1 MTPSKTNT
9 IPKPLNLW
17 AVYGICLLLSAIFFF
32 LFGGNSPVYTFN
44 SENDFQWFMTMGN
57 GLVHGKIPYRDLFE
71 QKGPIVYFVYAFAC
85 LFPSPRIAI
94 LILEIICLSL
104 FLFFAYRICQKRL
117 NQFYCLIALVLLGF
131 TIFTS
136 WCNMRNASA
145 VEEFCLPIFAYF
157 LLCWLEFLTEKKH
170 WNWVRSLCLGLCFGI
185 LLWVK
190 YTLFY
195 FMLVP
200 MMIWFILSLRRR
212 QYRTLLINALC
223 IIAGVLIIT
232 APILLFY
239 ALHHAIDDLF
249 YVYFYINLTAYGT
262 TEPLIILLSLGSF
275 FTIGPVVLFF
285 MLFGVIMF
293 SIKHWRERSGWLLLI
308 AFLVNLAL
316 LIYSSKRIIY
326 YHGELFPYTILG
338 VTYLLELIQLKLPLQ
353 QFKKSIYILF
363 ITACIILC
371 IPCSILTYDIGRNK
385 NEYAPLAIADVIHS
399 YENDNEIKTTLF
411 CYKIWDFGFYNAA
424 NIIPN
429 NYYLAKN
436 VFERDRFPEIYEYHE
451 KSIADQTS
459 NFVITERKVWE
470 QEKDFLSQYYT
481 QYKGNLSQ
489 EIYHYR
495 KIQWFYYKN
504 FEFVLLIKK

>member
-1 MTPSKTNT
+1 MNQIKETSTQKN
-9 IPKPLNLW
+9 LNSW
-17 AVYGICLLLSAIFFF
+17 AVYGICLLISAIFFL
-32 LFGGNSPVYTFN
+32 LFGFNSPIYTFN
-44 SENDFQWFMTMGN
+44 SDHDFQWYMTVGN
-57 GLVHGKIPYRDLFE
+57 SLTNGKIPYRDIFE
-71 QKGPIVYFVYAFAC
+71 HKGPIVYFVFAFAC
-85 LFPSPRIAI
+85 LFANPGILI
-94 LILEIICLSL
+94 LILEIICMSL
-104 FLFFAYRICQKRL
+104 FFFFTYRICKKRL
-117 NQFYCLIALVLLGF
+117 NTFYSLITIPLLAF
-131 TIFTS
+131 AIFTS
-136 WCNMRNASA
+136 WCRIRSA
-145 VEEFCLPIFAYF
+145 ALVEEFALPIYAYF

-212 QYRTLLINALC
+212 QYRTLLINILC

-262 TEPLIILLSLGSF
+262 TEPHIILLSLGSF

-326 YHGELFPYTILG
+326 YHGELFPYAILG
-338 VTYLLELIQLKLPLQ
+338 ITYLLELIQLKLPLQ
-353 QFKKSIYILF
+353 QFKKRIYILF
-363 ITACIILC
+363 VTACIILC
-371 IPCSILTYDIGRNK
+371 IPCSILTCFLIG
-385 NEYAPLAIADVIHS
+385 
-399 YENDNEIKTTLF
+399 
-411 CYKIWDFGFYNAA
+411 
-424 NIIPN
+424 
-429 NYYLAKN
+429 
-436 VFERDRFPEIYEYHE
+436 
-451 KSIADQTS
+451 
-459 NFVITERKVWE
+459 
-470 QEKDFLSQYYT
+470 FL
-481 QYKGNLSQ
+481 
-489 EIYHYR
+489 
-495 KIQWFYYKN
+495 
-504 FEFVLLIKK
+504 